1 MTPLAKRLPRELK
14 HNLGKYLGI
23 FLLMLACIAATS
35 GFLLAAHS
43 IQVIMDGMRDAY
55 AIEDGRFTTA
65 FEATAA
71 QLDAAR
77 DAADDH
83 GGMDTYENFSIDA
96 ALSVPG
102 QDNSA
107 KRTVRAYTH
116 RTSID
121 IAAYCEGAA
130 PGTADEVAIDRVFAQ
145 NNGLAVGDAI
155 ELEGRAY
162 TICGILTLPD
172 MQALFSDN
180 SAFTVN
186 TLGFGVAEMTQA
198 GFDAL
203 ADEGGAVA
211 YNYSFAFHDR
221 GLTVADRTQAEKD
234 VAAALAANGAQV
246 TDLLDADS
254 NQGITYAANDME
266 GDSAMWETLLYIIV
280 VIMAFI
286 FVVLTS
292 GTIEEE
298 SAVIGTMLA
307 SGYRRRELV
316 THYLALP
323 VVIGL
328 VAAVAGGVLGV
339 TVFTEPM
346 RSLYYNSY
354 SLPPFHVSWDWSV
367 FVKTTVVPVAVLF
380 VVTFLGLLRKMGKTP
395 LQFLRHEASG
405 KKGTRR
411 GVKLPERLGFVAR
424 FRLRVF
430 LRNLGNFA
438 TLFMGI
444 GFASMLLLFGLC
456 VLPTM
461 QNYASGLKESLPAE
475 HLYTL
480 KAPLE
485 LADAK
490 GAEKFA
496 AYSLQL
502 DRGEGN
508 GEETV
513 TFYGV
518 SPDSAYWDDLDV
530 SGDGAVFG
538 AGLVDKFGFGA
549 GQEVSF
555 YDKYNDKTYRVTYEG
570 EGHTWGSATTMN
582 VYLSLAAFNDLF
594 GKDADYF
601 NGYASNNALD
611 IDPAYLASEVT
622 PDDMQ
627 AMGDQFINIMGSMTG
642 LMVGLSVFIYLIFM
656 YLLTKAVIDR
666 SSRSISYMKVFGYRD
681 GEISQLYIRSMTICV
696 AVSLVASLPVVMLIL
711 SVVFRS
717 MLARFSGNIEL
728 FAPTECVVQTVLIGF
743 ATYLAVAVAHLWTIK
758 RVSLAEALKV
768 QE

>member
-1 MTPLAKRLPRELK
+1 
-14 HNLGKYLGI
+14 
-23 FLLMLACIAATS
+23 
-35 GFLLAAHS
+35 
-43 IQVIMDGMRDAY
+43 
-55 AIEDGRFTTA
+55 
-65 FEATAA
+65 
-71 QLDAAR
+71 
-77 DAADDH
+77 
-83 GGMDTYENFSIDA
+83 
-96 ALSVPG
+96 
-102 QDNSA
+102 
-107 KRTVRAYTH
+107 
-116 RTSID
+116 
-121 IAAYCEGAA
+121 
-130 PGTADEVAIDRVFAQ
+130 
-145 NNGLAVGDAI
+145 
-155 ELEGRAY
+155 
-162 TICGILTLPD
+162 
-172 MQALFSDN
+172 
-180 SAFTVN
+180 
-186 TLGFGVAEMTQA
+186 MTQA